1 MAKTQGSLEERSP
14 GHWRIRVYLG
24 RDETG
29 RQRFRTET
37 VEGGKKDAEKRLREL
52 VGQKDEGRLVKP
64 ARLTLAAYL
73 REWLDTAVKARVKPR
88 TLEFYREQVRLYVA
102 PDLGPIRLD
111 RLSTMQVQ
119 RWVNGLLDRGLSS
132 RTVRAAFGT
141 LHAAL
146 RQAVR
151 WRVLSATPT
160 EFVELPK
167 QARSRELAVMTPEQ
181 TGAFLAAARGE
192 RHEVFFVLAVATG
205 ARPGELAALRW
216 DDCDLER
223 GTVAIRRALVRL
235 AGGKVEYAEPKTS
248 RGRRVIPLPPV
259 ALEALRTH
267 KASLRKARMKA
278 GHGWKESWLVFGSM
292 PDRLPKGHLAACE
305 TCTKTAWLEGEPL
318 CPHGELL
325 RAAAQVETPLDLPNL
340 RNRDLRRIAL
350 RARCPVDH
358 LAHCDTCTADGWLE
372 GKSLCEE
379 GARLR
384 AAAAAEARGL
394 TLYSLRHSS
403 ASLLIAGGVHVKA
416 VSERLGHAS
425 TAFTMDTYVHSLP
438 TAQEHAAE
446 TLNRLVFDREKK

>member
-14 GHWRIRVYLG
+14 GHWRLRVYLG
-24 RDETG
+24 RDEAG
-29 RQRFRTET
+29 KQRFTTET

-52 VGQKDEGRLVKP
+52 MGKKDEGRLVKP
-64 ARLTLAAYL
+64 ARLPLSAYL
-73 REWLDTAVKARVKPR
+73 REWLDTAVKPRVKAH
-88 TLEFYREQVRLYVA
+88 TLEFYGQQVSLYIV

-111 RLSTMQVQ
+111 KLTTMQVQ
-119 RWVNGLLDRGLSS
+119 RWVNGLLERKLSS

-151 WRVLSATPT
+151 WRILSAVPT
-160 EFVELPK
+160 DLVELPK
-167 QARSRELAVMTPEQ
+167 QTRTRQLSVMTPEQ
-181 TGAFLAAARGE
+181 TGAFLVAARGE
-192 RHEVFFVLAVATG
+192 RHEAFFVLAVATG

-216 DDCDLER
+216 EDCDLER
-223 GTVAIRRALVRL
+223 GTVAIHRTLVKL

-259 ALEALRTH
+259 ALEVLRAH

-278 GHGWKESWLVFGSM
+278 GHGWKETWLVFGIM
-292 PDRLPKGHLAACE
+292 PDRIPKAHLEVCK
-305 TCTKTAWLEGEPL
+305 TCTEKAWLEGGAL
-318 CPHGELL
+318 CVQGEAL

-358 LAHCDTCTADGWLE
+358 VARCETCTARGWLE
-372 GKSLCEE
+372 GKPLCEQ

-384 AAAAAEARGL
+384 VAALDEARGL

-438 TAQEHAAE
+438 TAQEQAAE
-446 TLNRLVFDREKK
+446 TLNRLAFDRESK